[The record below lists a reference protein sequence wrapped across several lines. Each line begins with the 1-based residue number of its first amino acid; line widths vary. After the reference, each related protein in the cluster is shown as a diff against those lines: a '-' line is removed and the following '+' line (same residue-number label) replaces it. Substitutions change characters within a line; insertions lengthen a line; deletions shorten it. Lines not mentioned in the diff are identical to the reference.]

1 MSPAVIVCAFVA
13 VTAAFGDEAL
23 GSMNARNLPLSSP
36 LELIIPKLNI
46 RAATFGFFAMFP
58 VRLVFTEATGPT
70 TWLDGPRE
78 TGPLNVS
85 RRAKGA
91 VATRV
96 AAATAFILLRRP
108 LLFLRGNKRVSERG
122 YFFGGDQGDSSS
134 SSDFAAR
141 IERSRPTLPVN
152 GGMDEIRGR
161 SSRPPVVTASR
172 TAPSC
177 GDLDATMIQSA
188 LAKRVDV
195 IGPTSPN
202 QLH

>member
-1 MSPAVIVCAFVA
+1 
-13 VTAAFGDEAL
+13 
-23 GSMNARNLPLSSP
+23 
-36 LELIIPKLNI
+36 
-46 RAATFGFFAMFP
+46 MFP

-70 TWLDGPRE
+70 TGLDGPRE

-108 LLFLRGNKRVSERG
+108 LLFLRGRKRVSERG
-122 YFFGGDQGDSSS
+122 YFFGGDPGDSSS

-141 IERSRPTLPVN
+141 IERSRPTLRVN

-161 SSRPPVVTASR
+161 SSRPPVVTRQSHR
-172 TAPSC
+172 TVLWGP
-177 GDLDATMIQSA
+177 
-188 LAKRVDV
+188 RV
-195 IGPTSPN
+195 
-202 QLH
+202 

>member
-1 MSPAVIVCAFVA
+1 RHASSTWCAAESCAKVEKTWHVAANLERAVAADLFSWARRHMSPAVTVDAFVA
-13 VTAAFGDEAL
+13 ATAAS
-23 GSMNARNLPLSSP
+23 GSMTARNLPLSSP
-36 LELIIPKLNI
+36 RDELIPKLNI
-46 RAATFGFFAMFP
+46 QAATFGFFAMFP
-58 VRLVFTEATGPT
+58 VRFVFTEATGPT
-70 TWLDGPRE
+70 TWLDGPQE

-152 GGMDEIRGR
+152 GGMD
-161 SSRPPVVTASR
+161 
-172 TAPSC
+172 
-177 GDLDATMIQSA
+177 
-188 LAKRVDV
+188 
-195 IGPTSPN
+195 
-202 QLH
+202 